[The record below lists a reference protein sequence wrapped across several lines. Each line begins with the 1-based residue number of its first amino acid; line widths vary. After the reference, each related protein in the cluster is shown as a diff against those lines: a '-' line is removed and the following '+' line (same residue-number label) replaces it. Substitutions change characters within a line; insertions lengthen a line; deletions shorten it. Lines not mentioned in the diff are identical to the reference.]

1 MSEQLEKLKYFNRE
15 YQRFYYKE
23 NKEKFKAYYQL
34 NRLRRLEYQ
43 SKYGLKTSEAMKE
56 YHRDYYQNNTKKKIF
71 KKKGIEQ
78 LKNQMKIEKKD
89 IVISWD

>member
-43 SKYGLKTSEAMKE
+43 SKYGLKTSEDMKQ